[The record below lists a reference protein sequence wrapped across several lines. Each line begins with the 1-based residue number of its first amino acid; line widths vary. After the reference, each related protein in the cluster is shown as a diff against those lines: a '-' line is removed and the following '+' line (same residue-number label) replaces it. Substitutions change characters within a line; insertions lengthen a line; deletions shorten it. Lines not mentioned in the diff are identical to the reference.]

1 MGDATSIGATCV
13 HCGSPLR
20 ENTPFCTACGR
31 PVADRQIP
39 VPTAGGHAAAP
50 QHDVSAPPANIVGVG
65 RGVRCTA
72 YALDLAVMTSPAL
85 PLAMTA
91 VVLNVAAVA
100 YVVTPVAF
108 LAGWTW
114 MSIWQ
119 GLTGMSF
126 GKAMLGLRA
135 IRPVDDRPPPFL
147 ATVLRGVIF
156 AGTAG
161 LAALPVLAG
170 CSTPG
175 RLARPIERD
184 HSYRRQR
191 GRQSPGPAS
200 ADRATHANRSKPESG
215 SLADSRADPPV
226 VLRDRTPPHLGS
238 SLNAT
243 QIHPAPR

>member
-1 MGDATSIGATCV
+1 MGDAASISATCV

-31 PVADRQIP
+31 SVADRQIP
-39 VPTAGGHAAAP
+39 VPAASGHAAAP
-50 QHDVSAPPANIVGVG
+50 QPDVSAPPANIVGVG

-72 YALDLAVMTSPAL
+72 YALDLAVMMSPAL

-100 YVVTPVAF
+100 YVVAPVAF

-135 IRPVDDRPPPFL
+135 IRPVDDRPPPFS
-147 ATVLRGVIF
+147 AIVLRGVIF

-170 CSTPG
+170 AAPRDG
-175 RLARPIERD
+175 WHDRLSGITLIDVSMGDNPLGP
-184 HSYRRQR
+184 RQ
-191 GRQSPGPAS
+191 QTA
-200 ADRATHANRSKPESG
+200 
-215 SLADSRADPPV
+215 
-226 VLRDRTPPHLGS
+226 LR
-238 SLNAT
+238 T
-243 QIHPAPR
+243 QIDRSLKVVRSPIPVPTGQWSAGIGHRLTLGRA